1 MLCSMSNTFCSM
13 STMFLCIWQTLTV
26 TNLTDCLA
34 SITPC
39 CLVTT
44 PMETKVF
51 MWRFSDV
58 CPGIVWRACTACTHP
73 HDDCTAHIMFC
84 AAKPI
89 HVCCKPPSVL
99 QSTLCAAKH
108 QVLQSN
114 LCAAKHH
121 ILCAAKVLSVLQSNR
136 LWHFCCSYWC
146 CMVCSMPQRLWFT
159 AVICQAMLDVSMMMT
174 MGRWAEPWIV
184 MFGNCLLL
192 GNDCLDVLD
201 ASMIM
206 IWTIWACIKHSDI
219 VHVPAAIKFWLSPV
233 TCFSLSQNHN
243 SQCWTGDNLR

>member
-99 QSTLCAAKH
+99 QSTLRAAKHPLCCKAPGAAKQPLCCKAPHTMCCKGIVCAAKQQTLTLLLFLLMLH
-108 QVLQSN
+108 GMFN
-114 LCAAKHH
+114 AAKTV
-121 ILCAAKVLSVLQSNR
+121 IY
-136 LWHFCCSYWC
+136 CSYLPGYVGC
-146 CMVCSMPQRLWFT
+146 IYDDDNGKMSRT
-159 AVICQAMLDVSMMMT
+159 LDCDVWKLFVT
-174 MGRWAEPWIV
+174 WKWLPGCVGCIY
-184 MFGNCLLL
+184 
-192 GNDCLDVLD
+192 DHDLDY
-201 ASMIM
+201 
-206 IWTIWACIKHSDI
+206 
-219 VHVPAAIKFWLSPV
+219 LSLHQ
-233 TCFSLSQNHN
+233 T
-243 SQCWTGDNLR
+243 